1 MHKNVSV
8 YDKNAHET
16 YANRVITNQLLCDQI
31 FSSLNNS
38 IYINL
43 HFFLDILP
51 RNYMNLRKSL
61 QKKLQKVCFLL
72 RLGLPSIILCFYL
85 SLYNLLK
92 SHTYIV
98 WPYERS
104 KRHKRDYDCAWQ
116 CVFLSVCESIY
127 FSIQHLDR
135 MTWLL
140 IYNSAKGPAEVT
152 KPTRTP

>member
-43 HFFLDILP
+43 KISFF
-51 RNYMNLRKSL
+51 
-61 QKKLQKVCFLL
+61 KKLHEFKKKSPKKLKKVCFLL
-72 RLGLPSIILCFYL
+72 RLGLPSIILCFCL

-140 IYNSAKGPAEVT
+140 IYNSAGGPAEVT